1 MNKHSKYRPLLDKVE
16 LKIARHELSVHGAY
30 QIMLESLDEAETAE
44 LALREDLEA
53 LRAAIS
59 VPWPIND
66 AISKLC
72 EAAAILLDD
81 KSYDGQ
87 GHEEI
92 RAALNAAKD
101 YTSKAPAQSLAKV
114 RADAIRDMLKCVLR
128 VSDGFSHDLIG
139 RIKEYTN
146 HIEAGL

>member
-1 MNKHSKYRPLLDKVE
+1 MGNGRNYFKAGEVMTENTDLECVSSA
-16 LKIARHELSVHGAY
+16 LKSGEYDGTH
-30 QIMLESLDEAETAE
+30 IMQAWLAIDRLCKLEDFSLQEENA
-44 LALREDLEA
+44 ALREELAA

-66 AISKLC
+66 AISKLS

-92 RAALNAAKD
+92 RAALNAAK
-101 YTSKAPAQSLAKV
+101 
-114 RADAIRDMLKCVLR
+114 
-128 VSDGFSHDLIG
+128 
-139 RIKEYTN
+139 EYAN
-146 HIEAGL
+146 KIEAE